1 MATMGNVHLDRA
13 IVPTEDAR
21 ALVEELEAELS
32 QHYPPEQR
40 HGLAIDA
47 LFQPHIRFFVARLE
61 GEAVGCGGI
70 AVFSDFAEVK
80 RMYVRPHAR
89 GNGVADKI
97 IDRLA
102 EEATSA
108 GIGLLRLET
117 GSEQVAAMRFYE
129 RCGFE
134 FCEAFEPYASMPPQS
149 IATSVF
155 MEKRLEEG

>member
-1 MATMGNVHLDRA
+1 MANVHLDGA

-32 QHYPPEQR
+32 QHYAPDQR

-47 LFQPHIRFFVARLE
+47 LFQPHIRFFVAQLDS
-61 GEAVGCGGI
+61 EAVGCGGI
-70 AVFSDFAEVK
+70 ALFSEFAEIK

-89 GNGVADKI
+89 GNGVADAI

-102 EEATSA
+102 EEAKRA

-117 GSEQVAAMRFYE
+117 GSEQVTAMRFYE
-129 RCGFE
+129 RQGFG
-134 FCEAFEPYASMPPQS
+134 FCEAFEPYASMPPDS

-155 MEKRLEEG
+155 MEKRLRER